1 MLDKQKR
8 ETFCEAIRK
17 GCTYKAAASAV
28 GVCEKTIYNW
38 FRKGREAT
46 RKNDKY
52 KQFLQCVKRAEH
64 ERQQFLLERVIN
76 ASEKNWKA
84 AAWILERRDNF
95 RKDAVFDEIP
105 ERENDSDDVPATHIE
120 LFEAQAKDL
129 RLAMSQAM
137 ASQSWQAYAALQR
150 QYQSVVDQI
159 RAIKAEQAET
169 DALDAASDEHLRQ
182 EAVMAIISLPP
193 VLRQEIIDELARYN
207 NVLPFKK

>member
-1 MLDKQKR
+1 MLDKHKR
-8 ETFCEAIRK
+8 QIFCEAIRK

-46 RKNDKY
+46 RKNDKH
-52 KQFLQCVKRAEH
+52 KQFLQSVKKAEH

-76 ASEKNWKA
+76 ASEKDWKA
-84 AAWILERRDNF
+84 AAWLLERRDAY

-105 ERENDSDDVPATHIE
+105 EQQNDEADMPSTPLD

-129 RLAMSQAM
+129 RLAMSNAM

-150 QYQSVVDQI
+150 QYVSVVDQI
-159 RAIKAEQAET
+159 RAIKSEMAET

-193 VLRQEIIDELARYN
+193 VLRQEIISELARYN
-207 NVLPFKK
+207 NVVAFKK

>member
-38 FRKGREAT
+38 FRRGREAT

-52 KQFLQCVKRAEH
+52 RHFL
-64 ERQQFLLERVIN
+64 QFLLERVIN
-76 ASEKNWKA
+76 ASDKDWKA
-84 AAWILERRDNF
+84 AAWLLERRDAY

-105 ERENDSDDVPATHIE
+105 EQEQDEAAVPTTALD

-129 RLAMSQAM
+129 RSAMAQAM

-150 QYQSVVDQI
+150 QYVSVVDQI

-182 EAVMAIISLPP
+182 EAVMAIINLPP

>member
-8 ETFCEAIRK
+8 EIFCAAIQK

-28 GVCEKTIYNW
+28 GVCDKTIYNW
-38 FRKGREAT
+38 LRKGREST
-46 RKNDKY
+46 RKNCKY
-52 KQFLQCVKRAEH
+52 KQFLHATKRAEH
-64 ERQQFLLERVIN
+64 ERQQFLLERIIE
-76 ASEKNWKA
+76 ATDKDWKS
-84 AAWILERRDNF
+84 AAWLLERRYGY

-105 ERENDSDDVPATHIE
+105 EQQDDEASLPNTPLE

-129 RLAMSQAM
+129 RAAMSQAM

-150 QYQSVVDQI
+150 QYVSVVEQI
-159 RAIKAEQAET
+159 RAIQAEQAET